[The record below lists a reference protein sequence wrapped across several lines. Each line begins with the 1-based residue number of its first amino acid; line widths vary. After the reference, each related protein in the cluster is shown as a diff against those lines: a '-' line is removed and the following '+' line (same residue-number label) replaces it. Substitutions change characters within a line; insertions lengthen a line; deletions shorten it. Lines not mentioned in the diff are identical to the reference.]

1 MRLLHTSDWHLGRA
15 LAGERLIEDQAH
27 ALDQLI
33 EAARDFRPDAVL
45 ISGDIYDR
53 ALPPPEAVALL
64 DHVLSELIL
73 DLGLHVVLIPGNH
86 DSRERLG
93 FASRLLERNRL
104 HIAGRREAFKWI
116 ELASGSG
123 PCRILALPYLEPAE
137 AREIL
142 GREDL
147 ADHEAALR
155 AAIAQA
161 LSEARG
167 GRIVVAAHAFLAGGQ
182 PSDSERAL
190 SVGGTGAVA
199 ADCFAGFCYAALGH
213 LHRAQSVGEDR
224 LQYSGALLK
233 YSFAEA
239 DQQKSVNLVEIA
251 PDGALRLQR
260 YPLRTRRELRCLE
273 GRFDDLM
280 RAAAPGVGR
289 EDLVSI
295 TLRDDR
301 PVLDAAARLRERY
314 PNLLQLSQPGLFAPA
329 SHALRPVEGPATG
342 HMELFEDFFRQVSG
356 RPLGAEER
364 AELEAAL
371 EQLRR
376 QEQQA

>member
-15 LAGERLIEDQAH
+15 LAGERLIEDQAY

-33 EAARDFRPDAVL
+33 EAAKDFRPDAVV
-45 ISGDIYDR
+45 ISGDVYDR

-64 DHVLSELIL
+64 DHVLSELVLGL
-73 DLGLHVVLIPGNH
+73 DLHVVLIPGNH
-86 DSRERLG
+86 DSRERLA

-116 ELASGSG
+116 ELAGASG

-142 GREDL
+142 GRPEL
-147 ADHEAALR
+147 EDHEAALR
-155 AAIAQA
+155 AALSQA
-161 LSEARG
+161 LAEEGG
-167 GRIVVAAHAFLAGGQ
+167 GRIVLAAHAFVAGGE

-199 ADCFAGFCYAALGH
+199 PDCLAGFCYVALGH
-213 LHRAQSVGEDR
+213 LHRAQSVAEER
-224 LQYSGALLK
+224 CEYSGALLK

-239 DQQKSVNLVEIA
+239 EQQKSVNLVEIA
-251 PDGALRLQR
+251 PEGSLRLER
-260 YPLRTRRELRCLE
+260 RPLRPRRELRCLE

-280 RAAAPGVGR
+280 RATPPGVDR
-289 EDLVSI
+289 EDLLSVK
-295 TLRDDR
+295 LLDER

-314 PNLLQLSQPGLFAPA
+314 PNLLQLSQPALLAPG
-329 SHALRPVEGPATG
+329 SQGVRPAPGPAQD
-342 HMELFEDFFRQVSG
+342 HMELFEDFFRQVAG
-356 RPLGAEER
+356 RPLAAEER

-371 EQLRR
+371 EELRR
-376 QEQQA
+376 QEQRS